1 MELDSRHT
9 SRHTRLW
16 MKSQILMFHWDSR
29 LFWFYQIN
37 SSRVSAG
44 GNSSF
49 SMKPGNT
56 NPIPGLL
63 SGNQESRKYHTPYQG
78 HFSGAALMLRSP
90 APSILVLLPLSLN
103 MALTRTENLIHHQG
117 FYRQYI
123 TRHIKQS
130 GPSPFLQSFL
140 YKQETMKCQP
150 CLFPITAF
158 SA

>member
-49 SMKPGNT
+49 HMKPGNT
-56 NPIPGLL
+56 NPIPGPFFCCCSAVEIVGDIISPLNTCTTVIIFQQSINYVEL
-63 SGNQESRKYHTPYQG
+63 KIKSIIWDPIGCVSLGILKSQDHP
-78 HFSGAALMLRSP
+78 HFR
-90 APSILVLLPLSLN
+90 
-103 MALTRTENLIHHQG
+103 NL
-117 FYRQYI
+117 FC
-123 TRHIKQS
+123 T
-130 GPSPFLQSFL
+130 L

-150 CLFPITAF
+150 
-158 SA
+158 